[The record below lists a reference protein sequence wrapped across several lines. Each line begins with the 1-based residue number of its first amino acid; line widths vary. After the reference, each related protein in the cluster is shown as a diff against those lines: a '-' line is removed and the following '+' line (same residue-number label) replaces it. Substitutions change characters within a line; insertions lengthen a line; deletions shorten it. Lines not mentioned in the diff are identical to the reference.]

1 MRESSRYIV
10 GGLEDGVYQYEAIT
24 PVNGGVET
32 IRGEFVVRDLAL
44 ETIRLTADFE
54 LLREL
59 ADRNGGNFHTMD
71 DTDNLLREFG
81 EKEARGV
88 IYSTEKYLPAI
99 NLLWI
104 LLLLIGMVS
113 LEWGIR
119 KYHGSY

>member
-1 MRESSRYIV
+1 MV

-24 PVNGGVET
+24 PINGGVET
-32 IRGEFVVRDLAL
+32 IRGELVVRDLAL
-44 ETIRLTADFE
+44 ETIRLTADFG
-54 LLREL
+54 LLQEL
-59 ADRNGGNFHTMD
+59 AERNGGSFHTLANSD
-71 DTDNLLREFG
+71 ELIREFG

-104 LLLLIGMVS
+104 FLLLLGMVS